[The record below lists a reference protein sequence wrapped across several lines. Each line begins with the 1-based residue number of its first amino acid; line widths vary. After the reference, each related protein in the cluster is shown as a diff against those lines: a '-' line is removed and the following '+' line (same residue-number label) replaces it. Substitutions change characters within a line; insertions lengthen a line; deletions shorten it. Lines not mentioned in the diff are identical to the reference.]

1 MFAEWIA
8 VLRRTFKR
16 FLADD
21 CTGLARE
28 VAYSA
33 MLAFFPATAFL
44 LGLLG
49 VLNLYDDV
57 QALLATVA
65 PRGVITF
72 IDSLQRDQSGN
83 AQVFA
88 LVVGG
93 VGAVWAASGAMGSV
107 IKAVNRAYDQDETRP
122 FWRLRL
128 IAIGLVLLMGV
139 TLLAVTLLIVFGGPL
154 GQAIADK
161 ADLGTAFNLIW
172 GILRWPIG
180 FVTVLL
186 LFGFVYAL
194 APDMPL
200 RWRWVTAGLSA
211 RSGALAAPLRP
222 LRPLRHVPGELLED
236 LRLARDRGDPDAL
249 AELHR
254 LGDPLRSGAELGA
267 RAARQLGA
275 QLGAESGRDRP
286 TIASRRR
293 RPSSS
298 ESVRSG
304 DWKAKPNATDF
315 LPDGIWSPR

>member
-8 VLRRTFKR
+8 VLRRTFKQ
-16 FLADD
+16 FVADD

-49 VLNLYDDV
+49 VLNLYDNV
-57 QALLATVA
+57 QSLLATVA

-93 VGAVWAASGAMGSV
+93 VGAVWAASGAMRSV
-107 IKAVNRAYDQDETRP
+107 IKAVNRAYDKNETRP

-139 TLLAVTLLIVFGGPL
+139 TLLAVTVLIVFGGPL

-161 ADLGTAFNLIW
+161 ANLGTAFNVLW
-172 GILRWPIG
+172 GILRWPIS

-194 APDMPL
+194 APDVPL
-200 RWRWVTAGLSA
+200 RWRWVTAGSVLGAALWLILS
-211 RSGALAAPLRP
+211 GLFALYVTFL
-222 LRPLRHVPGELLED
+222 GSYSKTYGS
-236 LRLARDRGDPDAL
+236 LATGVILMLWLNYTAWAIL
-249 AELHR
+249 F
-254 LGDPLRSGAELGA
+254 GAELNSE
-267 RAARQLGA
+267 L
-275 QLGAESGRDRP
+275 E
-286 TIASRRR
+286 RR
-293 RPSSS
+293 
-298 ESVRSG
+298 G
-304 DWKAKPNATDF
+304 D
-315 LPDGIWSPR
+315 